1 MAKTRLSL
9 HNLLLEQTGVEYC
22 YYSPPSNLRMHY
34 PCIIY
39 ELSGER
45 NIFADD
51 IPYVYARQWVITVI
65 DQNPDSEIPAK
76 LKQLRFC
83 RFDRTFTSENLN
95 HFVFTLFY

>member
-9 HNLLLEQTGVEYC
+9 HNLLLEQTGVKNC
-22 YYSPPSNLRMHY
+22 YYSPPSNLRMRY

-39 ELSGER
+39 ELSGES

-51 IPYVYARQWVITVI
+51 IPYVESRQWAVTVV
-65 DQNPDSEIPAK
+65 DSNPDSEIPAK
-76 LKQLRFC
+76 LKALRYC
-83 RFDRTFTSENLN
+83 RFDRAFTSENLN